1 MSSAVDTETAAGTGL
16 WARASTAGHAV
27 RARASATRTRRRRW
41 MVMKVFRLASR
52 HRARRE
58 ARAQPGD
65 GEAGGGMALGAVEV
79 RQHIGKFLEALDHGV
94 RRIARSPASAGVEM
108 DDANAG
114 GPGPLDIEDRIVADM
129 GGLFAVHPELL
140 EGDVEYGR
148 VGLADAALVGEDRRL
163 EALEDPVALEN
174 GAEHGAGRAERV
186 RHEPDRDAAIREH
199 LERLGRAF
207 IQSWRREEGG
217 VRIGFDQRRQSL
229 RSHAARQRR
238 VDGLEQQRHM
248 TLDRHVAPSPP

>member
-65 GEAGGGMALGAVEV
+65 GEAGSGMALGAVEV

-94 RRIARSPASAGVEM
+94 RRIARSPTSAGVEM

-148 VGLADAALVGEDRRL
+148 GGLAGGALVGEDRR
-163 EALEDPVALEN
+163 P
-174 GAEHGAGRAERV
+174 
-186 RHEPDRDAAIREH
+186 
-199 LERLGRAF
+199 
-207 IQSWRREEGG
+207 EEGG

-229 RSHAARQRR
+229 VSNAARQRR

-248 TLDRHVAPSPP
+248 TLDGHVAPSPPDAGQVAARLAVGGSP